1 MPRRS
6 ETPRPEG
13 RGFHILLEFFYNMA
27 KSKSGGSRAYIRGRV
42 GSDVYSIGKDAKGK
56 KQQVVRSIAEQVK
69 NPQTVAQ
76 MRGRMI
82 MSTVMQAVA
91 AMGAIIDHSFDGVP
105 AGQPSISEFI
115 SRNYQLLKTDVAA
128 HPSSDNTFGLN
139 KYQEKGIKK
148 GKYLVSD
155 GKAQPLSG
163 ITVDGTNKTLTIT
176 LGASATIADLKSA
189 LGINS
194 NDFFT
199 LVAIDATVG
208 FVYARLHIANLAD
221 STVIAAGN
229 VASIFTKEG
238 NMSVTPSLSGN
249 NVVLT
254 FGYIG
259 DNSGII
265 VSRKM
270 EDGYIHNSVTL
281 STPATPSWTS
291 DVALA
296 TYPVGAQRF
305 LNGGSFGAAEVVDA
319 QGTGGAGGGGGGNPP
334 SDGEEGGV

>member
-1 MPRRS
+1 
-6 ETPRPEG
+6 
-13 RGFHILLEFFYNMA
+13 MA

-42 GSDVYSIGKDAKGK
+42 GSDVYSIGKDAQGK

-76 MRGRMI
+76 MKGRMI
-82 MSTVMQAVA
+82 MSSIMQAVA
-91 AMGAIIDHSFDGVP
+91 AMSAIIDHSFDNVP

-115 SRNYQLLKTDVAA
+115 SRNYSLIKADIAA

-148 GKYLVSD
+148 GKYQVSE
-155 GKAQPLSG
+155 GKGQPLSG
-163 ITVDGTNKTLTIT
+163 ITVDGTNKTLTIA
-176 LGASATIADLKSA
+176 LSANATVADLKAA

-194 NDFFT
+194 NDYFT
-199 LVAIDATVG
+199 LVAIDATAG
-208 FVYARLHIANLAD
+208 FVYARLHIANVAD
-221 STVIAAGN
+221 TTAVNAGN
-229 VASIFTKEG
+229 LATIFTKEG
-238 NMSVTPSLSGN
+238 NMSATPSMSGN
-249 NVVLT
+249 NVVIT
-254 FGYIG
+254 FGYVG

-265 VSRKM
+265 VSRKV
-270 EDGYIHNSVTL
+270 ESGYIHNSVTL

-305 LNGGSFGAAEVVDA
+305 LNGGGTGVAEVADA
-319 QGTGGAGGGGGGNPP
+319 QGDSGTGGGGN
-334 SDGEEGGV
+334 SGGGNDGEEGGV